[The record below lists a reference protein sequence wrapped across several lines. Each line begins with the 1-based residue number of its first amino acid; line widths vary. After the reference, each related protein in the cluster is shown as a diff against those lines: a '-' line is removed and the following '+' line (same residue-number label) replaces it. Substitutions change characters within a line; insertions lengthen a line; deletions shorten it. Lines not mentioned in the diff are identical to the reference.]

1 MRAVVVPLLIA
12 ALTLLAGCATST
24 SQGRAALSRGSYAE
38 AARHFEE
45 ALAQDPDR
53 VGALVGLGVARY
65 KLDALDDA
73 QRALQEALVQDPN
86 LPPAHLYLALIALR
100 RGDDAA
106 ADAQLVRFL
115 ALAPPPRLAA
125 QVDRTRRILPTAST
139 PELRTYMAASVED
152 AYQLSGEVAAAV
164 QAARDA
170 ELRWFSYDRFYPL
183 PLYCRC
189 R

>member
-1 MRAVVVPLLIA
+1 MKALARLPV
-12 ALTLLAGCATST
+12 LTLLLGLAACATPT
-24 SQGRAALSRGSYAE
+24 LAGRAALSRGSYDE

-45 ALAQDPDR
+45 ALAAEPGR

-73 QRALQEALVQDPN
+73 RRAFDAALVQVPD

-100 RGDDAA
+100 QSDDAA
-106 ADAQLVRFL
+106 AETHLTSYL
-115 ALAPPPRLAA
+115 ALGPPARLAA
-125 QVDRTRRILPTAST
+125 QLDRTRRALSGPLT
-139 PELRTYMAASVED
+139 PEMRAYMAAALED
-152 AYQLSGEVAAAV
+152 GYQWAGEVAVAL

-170 ELRWFSYDRFYPL
+170 DLFWFSHERIYIFPTH
-183 PLYCRC
+183 CRC